1 MSNNKSKSN
10 KGLKALAITLA
21 AILVVGATYTGL
33 SVGLNSWNPA
43 DWVNHTE
50 EVQPEG
56 QVSGGGAIIDETKS
70 NGVRLASATIAVAD
84 YDEYGISPL
93 AETAYTLT
101 ATVYDEDSS
110 SDGIPQDVI
119 YTAEWQNPSSEWAT
133 GKDIA
138 DYYTVT
144 STGVNTATATCLQAF
159 GEPIVITAT
168 SYFNEDAYCTWEAN
182 YVKRVNNLTL
192 TVTGSN
198 FLWDDSSTFTVDT
211 AYGVGTVQGELV
223 FSGMRIEL
231 GSQLVQ
237 KISNNNAY
245 YDYFLEQAGDN
256 EHDWSGEAT
265 INIGPYTE
273 EDLESENPISFGAN
287 AFFFDNMGY
296 NSPEL
301 NALMDATNNLEYFGY
316 AILHAASQTSGDLI
330 VYIQCDYT
338 YNGEEY
344 YSSMVK
350 ATNTLEIVG
359 DYPQPANVTGND
371 VDLIY

>member
-21 AILVVGATYTGL
+21 AVIVAAAAYTGL
-33 SVGLNSWNPA
+33 SLGLNSWNPA
-43 DWVNHTE
+43 DWVNRVE
-50 EVQPEG
+50 EVQTEE
-56 QVSGGGAIIDETKS
+56 QISGGGAIIDETKS

-133 GKDIA
+133 GKDIS

-159 GEPIVITAT
+159 GEPIVIKAT

-182 YVKRVNNLTL
+182 YVKRVTNITL
-192 TVTGSN
+192 RHYFSSSIQWDSTESLSANITYGTGTITGTLKFDSYYVESVSTALSNVSETSYMKYFEQQCQNASVDPDWDISVIAPIDITVEDPNYIS
-198 FLWDDSSTFTVDT
+198 D
-211 AYGVGTVQGELV
+211 LV
-223 FSGMRIEL
+223 N
-231 GSQLVQ
+231 
-237 KISNNNAY
+237 IS
-245 YDYFLEQAGDN
+245 
-256 EHDWSGEAT
+256 
-265 INIGPYTE
+265 PYTWFQANMSS
-273 EDLESENPISFGAN
+273 EDISK
-287 AFFFDNMGY
+287 ML
-296 NSPEL
+296 S
-301 NALMDATNNLEYFGY
+301 ATNSYEYFGY
-316 AILHAASQTSGDLI
+316 AYSYAADQSTNDIRFSCH
-330 VYIQCDYT
+330 YTYT

-344 YSSMVK
+344 STGNVLTPYY
-350 ATNTLEIVG
+350 EIDG
-359 DYPQPANVTGND
+359 DYPQPATVTGND

>member
-21 AILVVGATYTGL
+21 AVIVAAAAYTGL
-33 SVGLNSWNPA
+33 SLGLNSWNPA
-43 DWVNHTE
+43 DWVNRVE
-50 EVQPEG
+50 EVQPDE
-56 QVSGGGAIIDETKS
+56 QISGGGAIIDETKS

-119 YTAEWQNPSSEWAT
+119 YTAEWQNPSSDWAT

-182 YVKRVNNLTL
+182 YVKRVTNITLSSMYNSFGFEENIGQDVSISYGTGTL
-192 TVTGSN
+192 TGKV
-198 FLWDDSSTFTVDT
+198 TFTSFYISDM
-211 AYGVGTVQGELV
+211 GTHL
-223 FSGMRIEL
+223 
-231 GSQLVQ
+231 
-237 KISNNNAY
+237 SNAVNNAY
-245 YDYFLEQAGDN
+245 YLYFEQQAK
-256 EHDWSGEAT
+256 
-265 INIGPYTE
+265 NIGVTPDFDFSATHEINYEVDDENHVELYETFPSTMFKANMNS
-273 EDLESENPISFGAN
+273 EDVTKLES
-287 AFFFDNMGY
+287 
-296 NSPEL
+296 
-301 NALMDATNNLEYFGY
+301 ATTYFEYFTY
-316 AILHAASQTSGDLI
+316 AYYFAADQGTNDI
-330 VYIQCDYT
+330 KYTAHYRYT
-338 YNGEEY
+338 YDGEEY
-344 YSSMVK
+344 SSGNVESDWFEL
-350 ATNTLEIVG
+350 TG
-359 DYPQPANVTGND
+359 WYPQPASVNGND